1 MSILKAFIEHF
12 TEFVDDI
19 QRIFPNDRDIQVARN
34 SLEAIR
40 KINPRK
46 IIEFWKI
53 YITQPYQERI
63 ERGDITFF
71 LEKEYGEDIEGA
83 QNEDTILK
91 AIERLREPIRQ
102 MGETNQTKSMKYI
115 QNLTKLSMMY

>member
-1 MSILKAFIEHF
+1 MSVLKAFIEHF

-19 QRIFPNDRDIQVARN
+19 QHIFPNDRDIQVARN

-46 IIEFWKI
+46 IIEFWKT
-53 YITQPYQERI
+53 YITHPYQERI

-71 LEKEYGEDIEGA
+71 LEKEYGKDIEGA
-83 QNEDTILK
+83 QNGDTILQ

-102 MGETNQTKSMKYI
+102 MGETNQAKSMKYI

>member
-1 MSILKAFIEHF
+1 MSVLKAFVEHF
-12 TEFVDDI
+12 MEFVDDI
-19 QRIFPNDRDIQVARN
+19 QHIFPNDRDIKVARN
-34 SLEAIR
+34 SIEAIR

-46 IIEFWKI
+46 IMEFWKT

-71 LEKEYGEDIEGA
+71 LEKEYGEDIQGS
-83 QNEDTILK
+83 QNGDTILQ

-102 MGETNQTKSMKYI
+102 MGEANQAKSMKYI

>member
-1 MSILKAFIEHF
+1 MSVLKAFVEHF
-12 TEFVDDI
+12 MEFVDDI
-19 QRIFPNDRDIQVARN
+19 QHIFPNDRDIKVARN
-34 SLEAIR
+34 SIEAIR

-46 IIEFWKI
+46 IMEFWKT

-71 LEKEYGEDIEGA
+71 LEKEYGEDIQGA
-83 QNEDTILK
+83 QNGDTILQ

-102 MGETNQTKSMKYI
+102 MGEANQAKSMKYI
-115 QNLTKLSMMY
+115 QNLTKLSTMY

>member
-1 MSILKAFIEHF
+1 MSVLKAFVEHF
-12 TEFVDDI
+12 MEFVDDI
-19 QRIFPNDRDIQVARN
+19 QHIFPNDRDIKVARN
-34 SLEAIR
+34 SIEAIR

-46 IIEFWKI
+46 IMEFWKT

-71 LEKEYGEDIEGA
+71 LEKEYGEDIQGS
-83 QNEDTILK
+83 QNGDTILQ

-102 MGETNQTKSMKYI
+102 MGEANQAKSMKYI
-115 QNLTKLSMMY
+115 QNLTKLSTMY

>member
-1 MSILKAFIEHF
+1 MSVLKAFVEHF
-12 TEFVDDI
+12 MEFVDDI
-19 QRIFPNDRDIQVARN
+19 QHIFPNDRDIKVARN
-34 SLEAIR
+34 SIEAIR

-46 IIEFWKI
+46 IMEFWKT

-71 LEKEYGEDIEGA
+71 LEKEYGEDIQGS
-83 QNEDTILK
+83 QNGDTILQ

-102 MGETNQTKSMKYI
+102 MGEENQAKSMKYI

>member
-1 MSILKAFIEHF
+1 MSVLKAFVEHF
-12 TEFVDDI
+12 MEFVDDI
-19 QRIFPNDRDIQVARN
+19 QHIFPNDRDIKVARN
-34 SLEAIR
+34 SIEAIR

-46 IIEFWKI
+46 IMEFWKT

-71 LEKEYGEDIEGA
+71 LEKEYGEDIQGA
-83 QNEDTILK
+83 QNGDTILQ

-102 MGETNQTKSMKYI
+102 MGEENQAKSMKYI